1 MTFPMKW
8 ATCDL
13 TDYALRKADD
23 TLVLGQRL
31 SQWCGHGPVLEQDIA
46 LTNVALDLI
55 GQARGYYQMA
65 AAWRAD
71 GSTED
76 DLAFRRDVPQFA
88 NHLLVELPNGHW
100 GDTLVRQFFFDTY
113 NFYLLERLSQSPVT
127 ALSELAQKAYKEVS
141 YHAQFSAEWVIRLG
155 DGTDESRAKV
165 LESIAHLWPYT
176 GELFEDTDLDR
187 RLAQEGAVPL
197 PSSLRALWLQKVEEV
212 FALATLDLPDPAAYM
227 QKGGLHG
234 RHTEHLGFLLAEMQ
248 FLPRAYPDAKW

>member
-1 MTFPMKW
+1 MKW

-13 TDYALRKADD
+13 ANYALRKADD

-31 SQWCGHGPVLEQDIA
+31 SAWCGHGPVLEQDIA

-76 DLAFRRDVPQFA
+76 DLAYRRDAHLFG

-100 GDTLVRQFFFDTY
+100 GDTLARQFFFDAY
-113 NFYLLERLSQSPVT
+113 NFFLLEQLSKSPVPE
-127 ALSELAQKAYKEVS
+127 LSALAQKAYKEVS
-141 YHAQFSAEWVIRLG
+141 YHAQFSAEWIIRLG
-155 DGTDESRAKV
+155 DGTDESHAKIQ
-165 LESIAHLWPYT
+165 ESANRLWAYT

-187 RLAQEGAVPL
+187 KLDGAVPL
-197 PSSLRALWLQKVEEV
+197 PSTLRADWLQKMREV
-212 FALATLDLPDPAAYM
+212 FALATLELPDPNAYM

-234 RHTEHLGFLLAEMQ
+234 RHTEHLGYILAEMQ
-248 FLPRAYPDAKW
+248 YLPRAYPDAKW